1 MPQHHYVRPKV
12 SLASKL
18 CLDSRLASR
27 SVCLGQS
34 RLLDKAQATEE
45 NNESLETE
53 NDSEGDEGANDTSD
67 GLGDVAVVGRLGLGG
82 ARGSRVGSAASVGVA
97 ANLAPVLS
105 VGNGE
110 LVHSSLEVV
119 PAEGGLALAE
129 QGVRLEAVG
138 SSSAVGPEEADGEIV
153 SRGLGGAGGDNL
165 DDHGGGVVADAVEL
179 VVGGG
184 QLGEAEEGHEGTV
197 GTELDVEA
205 RRRLAVDNGLES
217 GHDLAGEDRAGN
229 GTDGLA
235 AVECEVPLVGG
246 GQVVEV
252 GEGRVGEE
260 VVRGDGGV
268 VDCGDVDVVKD

>member
-1 MPQHHYVRPKV
+1 MPQHHYVRPKL
-12 SLASKL
+12 SLAPNL

-34 RLLDKAQATEE
+34 RLLDKTQATEE
-45 NNESLETE
+45 NNEGLKTE
-53 NDSEGDEGANDTSD
+53 NDSQGNKGANNTGD
-67 GLGDVAVVGRLGLGG
+67 GLGDVAVVGRLGLGSAG
-82 ARGSRVGSAASVGVA
+82 GGRVGSAASVGVA

-119 PAEGGLALAE
+119 PAEGGLLLTK
-129 QGVRLEAVG
+129 QGERLEAVG

-179 VVGGG
+179 VVGSG
-184 QLGEAEEGHEGTV
+184 QLGEAEEGHECTV

-205 RRRLAVDNGLES
+205 RCGLTVNNGLES

-235 AVECEVPLVGG
+235 AVEGEVPLVGG

-268 VDCGDVDVVKD
+268 VDCGDIDVVKD

>member
-1 MPQHHYVRPKV
+1 M
-12 SLASKL
+12 
-18 CLDSRLASR
+18 
-27 SVCLGQS
+27 
-34 RLLDKAQATEE
+34 
-45 NNESLETE
+45 
-53 NDSEGDEGANDTSD
+53 
-67 GLGDVAVVGRLGLGG
+67 VGRLGLRGAGG
-82 ARGSRVGSAASVGVA
+82 GRVGSAASVGVA
-97 ANLAPVLS
+97 ANLAPILGI
-105 VGNGE
+105 GNGE

-119 PAEGGLALAE
+119 PAEGGLLLAE
-129 QGVRLEAVG
+129 EGERLEAVG
-138 SSSAVGPEEADGEIV
+138 SSSAVGPEEANGEIV
-153 SRGLGGAGGDNL
+153 SRGLGRAGGDDL

-179 VVGGG
+179 VVGSG

-217 GHDLAGEDRAGN
+217 GHDLTGEDRASN

-235 AVECEVPLVGG
+235 AVVGEVPLVGR

-268 VDCGDVDVVKD
+268 VNCGDVDVVKD